1 MSGIVATI
9 FFFFYILHF
18 RRATSVP
25 DSPLFLHPP
34 QIPPNIH
41 SMFRKR
47 VHQWVNG
54 DEIGDPPCAFSE
66 PFWQHYVDSLLK
78 PVTPS
83 TCLQPDTHK
92 YTSVSQ
98 RVAKLKGYLRTFDD
112 SVSTHM
118 GIALLKSPFSQGD
131 PTRAYHLARFFQLS
145 EAGLFITNDG
155 HDRKGAPIALQGA
168 ENWENVM
175 CYMDALLFSMF
186 ANLESFEPILFILNQ
201 HTNPLVYQLLA
212 LLRLYVNL
220 MRSGNLI
227 TTDLTQRICECLY
240 KLGSEE
246 ALSHRQHDPAPVFEF
261 LTQTLLMPL
270 LTFRVEI
277 QHRGKVDE
285 DDTKYSNER
294 ILFVSIPEDEKDEDS
309 DLALPSSGASK
320 SVETGNAISDPPAIL
335 LEECLE
341 NYFNNSI
348 LVRRELQRRATLESQ
363 KDDDAALRSSRKSDS
378 SLSSRKSTTSIP
390 RTRSSTLSMWSSD
403 DSKPNEVS
411 LPAWMLLRLLPFY
424 TDDNDIDHANN
435 SVAKNSR
442 EFANRR
448 PVLPICLKRYSFS
461 SSNLKASR
469 SRTRVIIP
477 PVIDLPKFVADG
489 EDEDSTHTYR
499 LILESAVCHRGT
511 SINSGHFVSAVR
523 KNTHLEDEELDA
535 ALDAEW
541 YLYDDL
547 KKTRVEVK
555 TFSEIFDTE
564 WPYFLFYRLVAS
576 EPKSAPQTPF
586 VPPVGHRAKYWA
598 DTQLTPIVSRSEL
611 DLVVTLDNRT
621 GRTSGTTDPATDC
634 TSVDSKNGRLADG
647 TDTKDGL
654 LKSPKG
660 RDLKARDVD
669 GKTLEASAKGRQPI
683 AMPFSEPIPDC
694 APDAGDFVDIRR
706 RYLWYVTDKE
716 MNYYKES
723 ASHSKSG
730 SHSWSISLTPH
741 YRRNSQWSETSNIS
755 GLALEPDALAEALG
769 AALMGSL
776 RKGASKNGSLEPG
789 SISGSESPK
798 VEHKSGKPELKSK
811 KSEPISGER
820 EPKTDKTDHK
830 EDREHNLHRKVAS
843 EVRDEPQAAPRKH
856 HFRHRNEY
864 RREKCTIT

>member
-1 MSGIVATI
+1 
-9 FFFFYILHF
+9 
-18 RRATSVP
+18 
-25 DSPLFLHPP
+25 
-34 QIPPNIH
+34 
-41 SMFRKR
+41 MFRKR
-47 VHQWVNG
+47 VHQWVIG
-54 DEIGDPPCAFSE
+54 DETGDPPSAFSE

-83 TCLQPDTHK
+83 TCLQPDSHK
-92 YTSVSQ
+92 YSSVSQ
-98 RVAKLKGYLRTFDD
+98 RVAKLKGYLKPFDD
-112 SVSTHM
+112 LVSTPM

-155 HDRKGAPIALQGA
+155 HDRKGAPIAFQGA

-277 QHRGKVDE
+277 QHRGKVDD

-294 ILFVSIPEDEKDEDS
+294 ILFVSIPDDERDEDS
-309 DLALPSSGASK
+309 ELALPSSGASK
-320 SVETGNAISDPPAIL
+320 SVETNAASDPPAIL

-341 NYFNNSI
+341 DYFNNSI

-363 KDDDAALRSSRKSDS
+363 KADEPILRPSHKSDT
-378 SLSSRKSTTSIP
+378 SLSSRKSTSSTP

-461 SSNLKASR
+461 SSDLKASR

-477 PVIDLPKFVADG
+477 PVIDLPKFVADDEG
-489 EDEDSTHTYR
+489 EDCSHTYR

-523 KNTHLEDEELDA
+523 KNTHLEDEEINA

-555 TFSEIFDTE
+555 TFREIFDTE
-564 WPYFLFYRLVAS
+564 WPYFLFYRLVVS
-576 EPKSAPQTPF
+576 ERKSAPQTPF

-598 DTQLTPIVSRSEL
+598 DSQLTPIVSRSEL
-611 DLVVTLDNRT
+611 DLVITLDNRT
-621 GRTSGTTDPATDC
+621 GHTSGTLEPATDG
-634 TSVDSKNGRLADG
+634 TSVDSKNGRQADG
-647 TDTKDGL
+647 TDARESP
-654 LKSPKG
+654 LKSPKDKDINTKDADDERG
-660 RDLKARDVD
+660 RH
-669 GKTLEASAKGRQPI
+669 SI
-683 AMPFSEPIPDC
+683 AIRASEPIPDC
-694 APDAGDFVDIRR
+694 APDSGDFIDIRR

-723 ASHSKSG
+723 ASQSKSG
-730 SHSWSISLTPH
+730 SHNWSISLTPH

-755 GLALEPDALAEALG
+755 GLALEPEALTEALG
-769 AALMGSL
+769 AVLVGSL
-776 RKGASKNGSLEPG
+776 RKGASKNGSLDPG
-789 SISGSESPK
+789 SMSGSESPK
-798 VEHKSGKPELKSK
+798 VEPNAGKPESKSK
-811 KSEPISGER
+811 KPDSKAGER
-820 EPKTDKTDHK
+820 DPKSDRPDQK
-830 EDREHNLHRKVAS
+830 EDRKHHLHRKVVS
-843 EVRDEPQAAPRKH
+843 EVRDEPQAAPKKH